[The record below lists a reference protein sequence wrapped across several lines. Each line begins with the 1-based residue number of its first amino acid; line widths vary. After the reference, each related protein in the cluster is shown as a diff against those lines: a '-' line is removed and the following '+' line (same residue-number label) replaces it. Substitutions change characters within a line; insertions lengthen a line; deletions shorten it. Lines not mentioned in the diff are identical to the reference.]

1 MKRNET
7 AGTGDRLAPAAVGA
21 VERVSGVAF
30 PRPGIAD
37 PVRASC
43 ASRDRRRSGVRVRPG
58 ADDSWH
64 SRGPARRP
72 TRTHRTHR
80 THRTLDV
87 TRAVREAVPGVVAE
101 AARSGSAAGG
111 ARCYCAASH
120 FRPLTT
126 KRFCVA
132 LPNVDDRPV
141 LVL

>member
-64 SRGPARRP
+64 SRGPALRP
-72 TRTHRTHR
+72 TR

-87 TRAVREAVPGVVAE
+87 TRAVREAVLGVVAE